1 MRVFACT
8 TSLTVNLTKT
18 RFEFLGMKADVKN
31 TMRSIRDVSAP
42 VVEEVE
48 DESETERRER
58 PHGRQD
64 KILLLQST

>member
-1 MRVFACT
+1 VVRVFACT
-8 TSLTVNLTKT
+8 TSRTVNLTKT

-48 DESETERRER
+48 DESEN
-58 PHGRQD
+58 
-64 KILLLQST
+64 